1 MMDLNG
7 DTGDSHPLHFHL
19 TSGFVYKNLTQN
31 NNTPNTPGSEETPG
45 LTQTFSRDI
54 YQIGPLIK
62 LPLEFLWGSERP
74 QQSISF
80 ALTWPFYAS
89 EDTTSTPFIPN
100 IGAVIHCHFLPHN
113 DTNSMMLSYAV
124 KEDEC
129 FTHYCH

>member
-62 LPLEFLWGSERP
+62 LPLEFL
-74 QQSISF
+74 
-80 ALTWPFYAS
+80 
-89 EDTTSTPFIPN
+89 
-100 IGAVIHCHFLPHN
+100 
-113 DTNSMMLSYAV
+113 
-124 KEDEC
+124 
-129 FTHYCH
+129 